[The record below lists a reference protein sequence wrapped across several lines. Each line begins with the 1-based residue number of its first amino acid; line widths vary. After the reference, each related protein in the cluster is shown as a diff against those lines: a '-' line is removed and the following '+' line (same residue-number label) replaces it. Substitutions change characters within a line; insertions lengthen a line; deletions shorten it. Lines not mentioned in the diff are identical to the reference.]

1 MSVKEIQEAILK
13 LPSTEL
19 SKLTNWLLE
28 YRANSWDMEIEEDL
42 NNGKLDEVLDEVE
55 KEYEAGLATFL

>member
-19 SKLTNWLLE
+19 SKLTDWLLE